1 MTDLATLIDEAA
13 VIVCA
18 GCGGVGKTTI
28 AATIALE
35 AAKRGRRAV
44 VVTIDPA
51 KRLADA
57 LGLQSLSNEPQVV
70 TVPDSTVCFSALMLD
85 TPTTF
90 DELVRRY
97 SADADQAERILT
109 NRFYRNISGALSGT
123 QEYMAAEKLY
133 ALHDDDRFDVVVVDT
148 PPTRNALDF
157 LDAPG
162 RLTRFLDHRIYRALT
177 APSRF
182 GLKIANV
189 AAQTVLKTIG
199 RIVGG
204 AVIADVIGFFQA
216 FDGMEA
222 GFRDRASQVIA
233 LLHADTT
240 HYVLIASPRK
250 DTVAEACAFAARLA
264 DQDLVVSGVVV
275 NQLQPDFTDV
285 GSDSDFGSSQPSAGH
300 HRGEGTTVGVDPDDV
315 AAQARRAID
324 DNLVALRR
332 FAAEQ
337 RVVLAPLL
345 ADTPQAIVVEVP
357 MLDHD
362 VHDLAGLTIIGG
374 YLLGRRRPPD
384 SRGPDL

>member
-1 MTDLATLIDEAA
+1 MTDLAALIDEAA

-18 GCGGVGKTTI
+18 GSGGVGKTTI

-35 AAKRGRRAV
+35 AARRGRRAV

-57 LGLQSLSNEPQVV
+57 LGIQSLTNEPQAI
-70 TVPDSTVCFSALMLD
+70 TVPGSTVCFWALMLD

-90 DELVRRY
+90 DELVQRY

-123 QEYMAAEKLY
+123 QEYMAAEKLF
-133 ALHDDDRFDVVVVDT
+133 ALHDDERFDIVVVDT

-222 GFRDRASQVIA
+222 GFRERAGQVIA

-240 HYVLIASPRK
+240 RYVLIASPRK
-250 DTVAEACAFAARLA
+250 DTVAEACAFAARLV
-264 DQDLVVSGVVV
+264 DQHLAVSGVVI
-275 NQLQPDFTDV
+275 NQLQPQFAAD
-285 GSDSDFGSSQPSAGH
+285 GPDSDPASPRPSDAV
-300 HRGEGTTVGVDPDDV
+300 HRVQGTTMDIHPDIVGR
-315 AAQARRAID
+315 QAID
-324 DNLVALRR
+324 DNLAALQR
-332 FAAEQ
+332 FAVEQ

-345 ADTPQAIVVEVP
+345 AAAPHAVVVEVP

-362 VHDLAGLTIIGG
+362 VHDLAGLTVIGG
-374 YLLGRRRPPD
+374 FLLGR
-384 SRGPDL
+384 